1 MKAEREDRLESN
13 SGKGGFP
20 TRHVLLILAVVVVG
34 YLLWNAMGE
43 TPVEVEPEPLVV
55 EEVVV
60 AEPVLPPAEDIP
72 EPVAVV
78 TETEAVA
85 PEEPPPPLPPLEES
99 DELVRDQLSAAGV
112 GPMLS
117 PQEEQEDLVQ
127 RSAALVDGFSRG
139 VVLRKLL
146 PVDPPKAA
154 FSALEEDGKMYMNPA
169 GYSRYDSY
177 SEAID
182 SLDTSALVSSFDTL
196 RPLYEEAYGQLG
208 LDPNDFD
215 NAVIRMLDRVLATP
229 EIDEPIALT
238 RESVM
243 YKYAD
248 PQLEQLT
255 PMQKQLMR
263 MGPDNIR
270 RIKEKAKALREGLL
284 NR

>member
-99 DELVRDQLSAAGV
+99 DELVRDQLSAVGV

-169 GYSRYDSY
+169 GYRRYDSY

>member
-1 MKAEREDRLESN
+1 
-13 SGKGGFP
+13 
-20 TRHVLLILAVVVVG
+20 
-34 YLLWNAMGE
+34 
-43 TPVEVEPEPLVV
+43 
-55 EEVVV
+55 
-60 AEPVLPPAEDIP
+60 
-72 EPVAVV
+72 
-78 TETEAVA
+78 
-85 PEEPPPPLPPLEES
+85 
-99 DELVRDQLSAAGV
+99 
-112 GPMLS
+112 
-117 PQEEQEDLVQ
+117 
-127 RSAALVDGFSRG
+127 
-139 VVLRKLL
+139 
-146 PVDPPKAA
+146 
-154 FSALEEDGKMYMNPA
+154 MNPA
-169 GYSRYDSY
+169 GYRRYDSY